1 MIGVVGHGAFGE
13 VLKVKNKLDS
23 RFYAI
28 KRIRT
33 NPNSKVYNKQIIREI
48 KLLSRLN
55 HENVVRYYSTW
66 AERYEEIYD
75 HKRMRSKSHESSHS
89 ESDSKNTS
97 QVIRFR
103 KVTEHHDPS
112 DVSTSSEDSNIGGIN
127 WVKKSSGERAFSS
140 ISGSGIDLRHP
151 TSESGGSEGS
161 ESEEARDLSGSESDD
176 DDIKFEDH
184 DSDESVEIDEKKEK
198 KNTKKATFFIES
210 AKTDDTDDSVIF
222 AEGSSNHVSRSYSS
236 KSSVSASKE
245 MKDSY
250 DEEEF
255 IEEGSDSDEEDGL
268 DKSLNSKVN
277 RQFIYIQVIWLYN
290 ASNIMYHFINDF
302 LQDGILRW

>member
-1 MIGVVGHGAFGE
+1 M
-13 VLKVKNKLDS
+13 
-23 RFYAI
+23 
-28 KRIRT
+28 
-33 NPNSKVYNKQIIREI
+33 
-48 KLLSRLN
+48 SRLN

-75 HKRMRSKSHESSHS
+75 HQRMRSKSHESSHS

-103 KVTEHHDPS
+103 KVTDHHDPS
-112 DVSTSSEDSNIGGIN
+112 DLSTSSEDSNIGGIN
-127 WVKKSSGERAFSS
+127 WVKKSSEERAFSS

-151 TSESGGSEGS
+151 TSESEGS
-161 ESEEARDLSGSESDD
+161 ESEEARDLSDSESDD
-176 DDIKFEDH
+176 DGIKFEDH
-184 DSDESVEIDEKKEK
+184 DSDESVEIEEKKEK

-222 AEGSSNHVSRSYSS
+222 AEGSSNHASRSYSS
-236 KSSVSASKE
+236 KSSVLANKE

-250 DEEEF
+250 DEEDF

-277 RQFIYIQVIWLYN
+277 RQFIYIQVI
-290 ASNIMYHFINDF
+290 
-302 LQDGILRW
+302 